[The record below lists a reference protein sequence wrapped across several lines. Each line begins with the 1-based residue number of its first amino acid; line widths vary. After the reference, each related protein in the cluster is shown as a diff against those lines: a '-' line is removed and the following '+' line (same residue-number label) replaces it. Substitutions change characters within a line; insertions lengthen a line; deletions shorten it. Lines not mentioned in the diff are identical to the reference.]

1 MEENTQEKNLIKK
14 DEKSIFC
21 RIKNFFKQF
30 LHKKETPN
38 TIGQED
44 TANVKNSNEFKEYI
58 KMTEDEETKLLELQR
73 KYRRGEIGE
82 NDLTDEQID
91 ALCNLYDKQIEE
103 LKKSIK
109 IKEEK
114 IQEHKNR
121 KQQRTENNNA

>member
-21 RIKNFFKQF
+21 KIKNFFKQF

-82 NDLTDEQID
+82 NDFPVRARLQEFVTSK
-91 ALCNLYDKQIEE
+91 NTTY
-103 LKKSIK
+103 LKFV
-109 IKEEK
+109 
-114 IQEHKNR
+114 
-121 KQQRTENNNA
+121 

>member
-1 MEENTQEKNLIKK
+1 M
-14 DEKSIFC
+14 
-21 RIKNFFKQF
+21 
-30 LHKKETPN
+30 
-38 TIGQED
+38 QED